1 MTENEIK
8 LKAVAALTGL
18 RGGVQPDYVSDLLSE
33 VVPRHFVVPVPA
45 DPQSIGLSVLS
56 QLSQP
61 LSALL
66 SGFVLAFETLAE
78 AYDRTDPDVPIETL
92 LQELALALAREDS
105 R

>member
-1 MTENEIK
+1 VTENEIK

-18 RGGVQPDYVSDLLSE
+18 RGGVQPDYVSDLLGE
-33 VVPRHFVVPVPA
+33 VVPTHFVVPVEA
-45 DPQSIGLSVLS
+45 DPQSIGLAVLN

-66 SGFVLAFETLAE
+66 SGFILAFETVAE
-78 AYDRTDPDVPIETL
+78 AYDRTGPEVATETL

-105 R
+105 P

>member
-1 MTENEIK
+1 VTENEIK

-33 VVPRHFVVPVPA
+33 VVPTHFVVPVEA
-45 DPQSIGLSVLS
+45 DPQSIGLAVLS

-66 SGFVLAFETLAE
+66 SGFVLAFETVAA
-78 AYDRTDPDVPIETL
+78 AYDRTEPEIPTEMV

-105 R
+105 P